1 MADSGRSRRADIL
14 AAAEHE
20 FAAAGYSGA
29 RMERIAA
36 AAAVNKQLLFHYFG
50 SKEGLFA
57 AALAGLLAPLEP
69 APTNTSN
76 SAAELRMI
84 ITTLQAGARTLPGLV
99 GIVADSNANPDFP
112 DGPRETVRSWL
123 GRTRQRLVDAVAD
136 GQRRG
141 YFRDDIDPAGVGQ
154 LALAAVL
161 GAGAA
166 DGEPDPPVASF
177 IADHCA
183 WR

>member
-1 MADSGRSRRADIL
+1 MAESERSRRADIL
-14 AAAEHE
+14 AAAERE
-20 FAAAGYSGA
+20 FAAAGFFGA
-29 RMERIAA
+29 RMERIAEGA
-36 AAAVNKQLLFHYFG
+36 GVNKQLLFHYFG

-69 APTNTSN
+69 VSSGTS
-76 SAAELRMI
+76 SPAEELRTMI
-84 ITTLQAGARTLPGLV
+84 AALQQGVRGLPGLV
-99 GIVADSNANPDFP
+99 GIVADSSANPDFP
-112 DGPRETVRSWL
+112 KGSLELMRAWL
-123 GRTRQRLVDAVAD
+123 GRVRQRLITAVAD

-141 YFRDDIDPAGVGQ
+141 YFRDDIDPASVAQ

-166 DGEPDPPVASF
+166 GGEPEAPVASF
-177 IADHCA
+177 ITDHCA